1 MDRSSDGRTDTVNVS
16 GAYVRISLFCHMKLR
31 RSEIGSRLFEAKYV
45 PSFNVRN
52 AQEDIGQMNVS
63 RSGHSAASKRRD
75 QISE

>member
-1 MDRSSDGRTDTVNVS
+1 
-16 GAYVRISLFCHMKLR
+16 MKLR

-75 QISE
+75 QISEWRDLISQKNEICCHIAV